1 MGRKVQTR
9 SWKSPDD
16 PSDGNFFQG
25 IEPFSIP
32 EESNRR
38 YVERIW
44 DAGKGDWINGYSS
57 YLTGCDVYGKFGAFG
72 FCDSTKRPICSCLK
86 GFKPRNIEEWSSGFF
101 RTTPLHCQRDNN
113 NGSEAGQ
120 GDDGFLKL
128 KKIKVPAFPDQS
140 PITNG
145 ECKDQCMKN
154 CSCVAYEYDAGI
166 GCMLWSGDLIDVQK
180 FSNRGVDLYIR
191 LPSSE
196 RDKRN
201 SEIIV
206 ITTVNSG
213 MVVIIIISALFLL
226 RRMGQQ
232 IGRNKRRTQ
241 IEDKFHG
248 ENIGESSIGVNL
260 QQLPLFNFE
269 ELATATNNFHPQK
282 KLGQGDF
289 GPVYKGTLDDGNEST
304 KFLQKYGLR
313 ENHQH
318 HGMDIVPSNPPTN
331 CCRVANRNRPLKDF
345 SGILTIS
352 DDGNLVVSNGK
363 AEILWSTN
371 VTNLVPNATTAQLLD
386 SGNLVLNNGE
396 NGGSSILW
404 ESFQHPSNVFLQTM
418 KISTDVKT
426 GRKVQTR
433 SGKSP
438 DDPSDGN
445 FVQGIEPF
453 SIPEDDVEKTYYETY
468 EYSTDSRVIYYELE
482 SNGRYVERIWDA
494 AKGNWIN
501 GYSSYLTDCDV
512 YGKCGAFGIC
522 DSTKRPICSCL
533 KGFKPR
539 NIEEWSR
546 GNWSSGCFRTTP
558 LHCQRDNNN
567 GCEAGQGDDGFLK
580 LKKMKVP
587 AFPDQSSITNG
598 ECKDQCMKNCS
609 CVAYAY
615 DAGIGCMLWSGDLID
630 VQKFSNRG
638 VDLYI
643 RLTSSELGTLDD
655 GKEIAVKRLS
665 KASGQGLEEFMN
677 EVAVISKLQH
687 RNLVKL
693 FGCCVEAEEKMLVYE
708 FMPNKSL
715 DAFLFGIS
723 RGLLYLYRDSRLKI
737 IHRDLKAS
745 NLLLDQEL
753 NPKIS
758 DFGIAR
764 IFGGDENQAN
774 TKRVVGTYGYMSHEY
789 AMHGRFS
796 EKSNM
801 FSYEVLLLEIVS
813 GRRNTS
819 FYNKD
824 DLSLLGYGV
833 RFCICEL
840 FEFGLRKLEFGSVI
854 IESSNPV
861 S

>member
-1 MGRKVQTR
+1 MEIVGFLAL
-9 SWKSPDD
+9 SA
-16 PSDGNFFQG
+16 N
-25 IEPFSIP
+25 
-32 EESNRR
+32 
-38 YVERIW
+38 
-44 DAGKGDWINGYSS
+44 
-57 YLTGCDVYGKFGAFG
+57 YGHLQHF
-72 FCDSTKRPICSCLK
+72 CSCLEI
-86 GFKPRNIEEWSSGFF
+86 GYII
-101 RTTPLHCQRDNN
+101 LA
-113 NGSEAGQ
+113 NGP
-120 GDDGFLKL
+120 DKL
-128 KKIKVPAFPDQS
+128 LAQS
-140 PITNG
+140 L
-145 ECKDQCMKN
+145 C
-154 CSCVAYEYDAGI
+154 
-166 GCMLWSGDLIDVQK
+166 
-180 FSNRGVDLYIR
+180 R
-191 LPSSE
+191 
-196 RDKRN
+196 
-201 SEIIV
+201 
-206 ITTVNSG
+206 
-213 MVVIIIISALFLL
+213 
-226 RRMGQQ
+226 
-232 IGRNKRRTQ
+232 
-241 IEDKFHG
+241 
-248 ENIGESSIGVNL
+248 
-260 QQLPLFNFE
+260 
-269 ELATATNNFHPQK
+269 
-282 KLGQGDF
+282 
-289 GPVYKGTLDDGNEST
+289 
-304 KFLQKYGLR
+304 
-313 ENHQH
+313 
-318 HGMDIVPSNPPTN
+318 DIVPSNPPTN

-494 AKGNWIN
+494 GKGDWIN

-546 GNWSSGCFRTTP
+546 DNWSSGCFRTSP

-567 GCEAGQGDDGFLK
+567 GSEAGQGDDGFLK

-609 CVAYAY
+609 CVACAY
-615 DAGIGCMLWSGDLID
+615 DAGIGCMLRSGDLID

-643 RLTSSELGTLDD
+643 RLPSSELDKWNCEIIVITTVISGMVVIIIISALFLLRRMGQQRGRNKRRTHIKDKFHSENIGESSIGVKLQQLPLFNFEELATATNNFHPQKKLGQGGFGPVYRGTLDD

-715 DAFLFGIS
+715 DAFLFDPVKQKLLDWRKRFNIIEGIS
-723 RGLLYLYRDSRLKI
+723 RGLLYLHRDSRLKI

-745 NLLLDQEL
+745 NVLLDQEL
-753 NPKIS
+753 NPKIA

-774 TKRVVGTYGYMSHEY
+774 TKRVVGTYGYMSPQY

-796 EKSNM
+796 EKSDV
-801 FSYEVLLLEIVS
+801 FSYGVLLLEIVG

-824 DLSLLGYGV
+824 DLSLLGY
-833 RFCICEL
+833 F
-840 FEFGLRKLEFGSVI
+840 KTQA
-854 IESSNPV
+854 
-861 S
+861 

>member
-1 MGRKVQTR
+1 MGKTISCSVLLALISCFYLLFATALDTITP
-9 SWKSPDD
+9 SKSIKDPDVII
-16 PSDGNFFQG
+16 SQNGVFRLGFF
-25 IEPFSIP
+25 SLANS
-32 EESNRR
+32 SNR
-38 YVERIW
+38 YV
-44 DAGKGDWINGYSS
+44 
-57 YLTGCDVYGKFGAFG
+57 
-72 FCDSTKRPICSCLK
+72 
-86 GFKPRNIEEWSSGFF
+86 
-101 RTTPLHCQRDNN
+101 
-113 NGSEAGQ
+113 
-120 GDDGFLKL
+120 
-128 KKIKVPAFPDQS
+128 
-140 PITNG
+140 
-145 ECKDQCMKN
+145 
-154 CSCVAYEYDAGI
+154 GI
-166 GCMLWSGDLIDVQK
+166 L
-180 FSNRGVDLYIR
+180 
-191 LPSSE
+191 
-196 RDKRN
+196 
-201 SEIIV
+201 
-206 ITTVNSG
+206 
-213 MVVIIIISALFLL
+213 
-226 RRMGQQ
+226 
-232 IGRNKRRTQ
+232 
-241 IEDKFHG
+241 
-248 ENIGESSIGVNL
+248 
-260 QQLPLFNFE
+260 
-269 ELATATNNFHPQK
+269 
-282 KLGQGDF
+282 
-289 GPVYKGTLDDGNEST
+289 
-304 KFLQKYGLR
+304 
-313 ENHQH
+313 
-318 HGMDIVPSNPPTN
+318 
-331 CCRVANRNRPLKDF
+331 PLKDS

-371 VTNLVPNATTAQLLD
+371 VTNLVPNATSAQLLD

-433 SGKSP
+433 SWKSP
-438 DDPSDGN
+438 DDASDGN
-445 FVQGIEPF
+445 FFQGIEPF
-453 SIPEDDVEKTYYETY
+453 SIPEGVIWNNNQIYFRTGPWNGRIYIGLINVNRVYFDGFYVVADDVEKTYYETY
-468 EYSTDSRVIYYELE
+468 EYSTDSRLIYFELE
-482 SNGRYVERIWDA
+482 SDGRYVERIWDA
-494 AKGNWIN
+494 GKGDWIN

-512 YGKCGAFGIC
+512 YGKCGVFGIC

-567 GCEAGQGDDGFLK
+567 GSEAGQGDDGFLK

-643 RLTSSELGTLDD
+643 RLPSSELDKGNSEIIVITTVISGMVVIIIISALLLLRRMGQQRGRKKRRTHIKDKFHGETIGESSIGVKLQQLPLFNFEELATATNNFHPQKKLGQGGFGLVYKGTLDD

-665 KASGQGLEEFMN
+665 KDSGQGLEEFMN

-708 FMPNKSL
+708 FMPNRSL
-715 DAFLFGIS
+715 DAFLFDPVKQRLLDWRKRFNIIEGIS
-723 RGLLYLYRDSRLKI
+723 RGLLYLHRDSRLSI

-745 NLLLDQEL
+745 NILLDQDL

-758 DFGIAR
+758 DFGMAR

-774 TKRVVGTYGYMSHEY
+774 TKRVVGTYGYMSPEY
-789 AMHGRFS
+789 AMQGQFS
-796 EKSNM
+796 EKSDV
-801 FSYEVLLLEIVS
+801 FSYGVLLLEIVS

-819 FYNKD
+819 FYNNKD
-824 DLSLLGYGV
+824 DLSLLGYV
-833 RFCICEL
+833 
-840 FEFGLRKLEFGSVI
+840 
-854 IESSNPV
+854 SS
-861 S
+861 